1 MKRKEPSQIT
11 QKLLLYS
18 LRTEYGDDFYLK
30 YLENNLI
37 TAIVPKVLGKV
48 LCSYFSEIKFDN
60 KTLFFKVN
68 SAPLRSNL
76 LMQRNTLITRLNDEA
91 GVFLVKEIVF
101 R

>member
-18 LRTEYGDDFYLK
+18 LRAEYGDDFYFK

-37 TAIVPKVLGKV
+37 TEIIPRILGNA
-48 LCSYFSEIKFDN
+48 LCSYFSDIKFEN

-76 LMQRNTLITRLNDEA
+76 LMQRNTLISRLNDEA
-91 GVFLVKEIVF
+91 GISLVKDIVF